1 MDELMI
7 NNKMITKDNGYELT
21 SDRSSGGSN
30 EGSSPPVY
38 LMEEKN
44 KLLYQER
51 DIYEK

>member
-30 EGSSPPVY
+30 EGSSPTVDSNGGKEQIAVAREGH
-38 LMEEKN
+38 L
-44 KLLYQER
+44 
-51 DIYEK
+51 